1 MNEVKIL
8 GKTGYDDEYYWDY
21 RIDFEYK
28 GNKFKY
34 INTGSGSGYYLAYQG
49 IKLLKGDEEFLRGHV
64 PYIDETDGY
73 DYDEPNVEL
82 DILKEYAELCLANHG
97 EYVLEDESLKY

>member
-8 GKTGYDDEYYWDY
+8 GKSGYDDGYYWDY

-34 INTGSGSGYYLAYQG
+34 LNAGSCSGYFLAYEG
-49 IKLLKGDEEFLRGHV
+49 IMLLKGDEEFLEGHRDAF
-64 PYIDETDGY
+64 YKD
-73 DYDEPNVEL
+73 DEPKVKL
-82 DILKEYAELCLANHG
+82 DVLKKYAELCIANHG
-97 EYVLEDESLKY
+97 EYVLEDEASKENE